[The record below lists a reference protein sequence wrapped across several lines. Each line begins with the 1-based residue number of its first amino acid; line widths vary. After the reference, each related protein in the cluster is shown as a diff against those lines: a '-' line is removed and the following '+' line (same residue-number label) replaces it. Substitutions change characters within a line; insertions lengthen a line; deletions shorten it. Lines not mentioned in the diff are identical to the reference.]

1 MLCRSTAVESVVVS
15 RPTPNAAMTE
25 LEDMKVVPDTVTEVA
40 VVLDDTLQD
49 DTSAVVR
56 TPTIRLPYNFPM
68 PIPPIA
74 ELEIPSLFMEP
85 DAVLVEVAVLP
96 SM

>member
-1 MLCRSTAVESVVVS
+1 MS
-15 RPTPNAAMTE
+15 RPTPTAAMTE
-25 LEDMKVVPDTVTEVA
+25 LDDKKVVPETVIDVA
-40 VVLDDTLQD
+40 VVLDDTLQY

-85 DAVLVEVAVLP
+85 DAVLVDVAVLL